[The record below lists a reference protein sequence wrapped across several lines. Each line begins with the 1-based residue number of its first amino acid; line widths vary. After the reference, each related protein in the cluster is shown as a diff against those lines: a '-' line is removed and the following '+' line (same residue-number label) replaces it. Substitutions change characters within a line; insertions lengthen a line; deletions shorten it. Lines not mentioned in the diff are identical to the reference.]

1 MERHSKK
8 IADSSSKRRQ
18 VTDKLHKAIEKSK
31 RKTDRQPRDQKKKA
45 MGRRQKAD
53 DLENIEITSEEGSF
67 DGNAKPQEDDFFIDE
82 EDGKIIISSFCS
94 FMSIC

>member
-53 DLENIEITSEEGSF
+53 DLENIEITSDEGSF
-67 DGNAKPQEDDFFIDE
+67 DGNAMFLFY
-82 EDGKIIISSFCS
+82 SFHYLNNNYYLYS
-94 FMSIC
+94 L